1 MPSPLSFL
9 QAAVSAKRG
18 SLPVP
23 SFFNDDNN
31 DLQLLLVEDDNKT
44 LAYSLAMDAAYSLVS
59 SSSSLSCRGC
69 GFSEKNACRC
79 CQVAMLVTR
88 SQNTNHDQGG
98 QSPHRKRN
106 NNEGDIPFPLWCH
119 QEGTNND
126 VAGFDRDQSEVLNHI
141 HIKYVNTIQDVIRYL
156 AYAPSL
162 PKHMMPSSG
171 IFIMGLGDLI
181 TQQMELTH
189 VLSLLSDTGCVL
201 ENLPGD
207 SSNSTTLV
215 ATLNQQI
222 YSSLPHSVYKQLG
235 FSDIAAIHNNTSNS
249 ATSCELVFEDQ
260 KTLASSRASFSF
272 TQTDEDTI
280 VWSI

>member
-18 SLPVP
+18 SVAAP
-23 SFFNDDNN
+23 SFFTENN
-31 DLQLLLVEDDNKT
+31 NHLQLLLVEDDNKT

-59 SSSSLSCRGC
+59 SSSSFSCRGC

-79 CQVAMLVTR
+79 CKVAMLVTR
-88 SQNTNHDQGG
+88 SQNTSDQGR
-98 QSPHRKRN
+98 QSPRKSN

-126 VAGFDRDQSEVLNHI
+126 VAGYDRDQSEVLNHI
-141 HIKYVNTIQDVIRYL
+141 HIKYVNTVEDVIRYL

-171 IFIMGLGDLI
+171 IFIMGLGELI

-201 ENLPGD
+201 GT
-207 SSNSTTLV
+207 TTLV
-215 ATLNQQI
+215 ATLNQQM
-222 YSSLPHSVYKQLG
+222 YSSLPPSVYKQLG
-235 FSDIAAIHNNTSNS
+235 FSDIAAIHNNTPNS

-260 KTLASSRASFSF
+260 KTFASSRASFSF

>member
-1 MPSPLSFL
+1 
-9 QAAVSAKRG
+9 
-18 SLPVP
+18 
-23 SFFNDDNN
+23 
-31 DLQLLLVEDDNKT
+31 
-44 LAYSLAMDAAYSLVS
+44 MDAAYSLVS

-79 CQVAMLVTR
+79 CKVAMLVVTR
-88 SQNTNHDQGG
+88 SQNTNHDQGRK
-98 QSPHRKRN
+98 SPHRKS
-106 NNEGDIPFPLWCH
+106 NNESDIPFPLWCY

-126 VAGFDRDQSEVLNHI
+126 VAGYDRDQSEVLNHI

-162 PKHMMPSSG
+162 PNHMMPSSG

-189 VLSLLSDTGCVL
+189 VLSLLSDTGSVL
-201 ENLPGD
+201 GSIQGD

-222 YSSLPHSVYKQLG
+222 YSSLPYSVYKQLG
-235 FSDIAAIHNNTSNS
+235 FSDTAAIQNNTSDS

-260 KTLASSRASFSF
+260 KAFASSRAAFSF
-272 TQTDEDTI
+272 TQTDENTI

>member
-9 QAAVSAKRG
+9 QAAVSSKRG
-18 SLPVP
+18 SLAAP
-23 SFFNDDNN
+23 SFFTDNN

-44 LAYSLAMDAAYSLVS
+44 LAYSLAMDTTYSLVS

-79 CQVAMLVTR
+79 CKVAMLVTR
-88 SQNTNHDQGG
+88 SQNTSDQGG

-106 NNEGDIPFPLWCH
+106 NNEGDIPFPLWCY

-126 VAGFDRDQSEVLNHI
+126 VAGYDRDHLEVLNHI

-156 AYAPSL
+156 AYVPSL

-171 IFIMGLGDLI
+171 IFIMGLGDLV

-201 ENLPGD
+201 GNLVGD

-222 YSSLPHSVYKQLG
+222 YSSLPYSVYKQLG
-235 FSDIAAIHNNTSNS
+235 FSDIAAIQSNMSNS
-249 ATSCELVFEDQ
+249 GTSCELVFEDQ
-260 KTLASSRASFSF
+260 KAFASSRASFSF